1 MDELRQPFLPDPITM
16 RDICRYMEPALN
28 DECKAALGDIIQ
40 AKTSSKWTPS
50 KVCTLKHQMN
60 WMPSYQQY

>member
-1 MDELRQPFLPDPITM
+1 M
-16 RDICRYMEPALN
+16 RDIYRYMEPALI
-28 DECKAALGDIIQ
+28 DERKAALGDMIL

-60 WMPSYQQY
+60 WMPSYRPGLH